1 MLPTGVKAITPVT
14 PEVTINAVD
23 GYYYL
28 DNRKTDIIAPTGNIG
43 QILSSADFNAT
54 GIYTEIG
61 EDGYYYMAKTHSG
74 SMGSICH
81 TGGNKNSVSMETCVN
96 AGSDYMMTMRKA
108 SALTAMLLLEFDLM
122 PDRVRQHNTF
132 SGKNCPQT
140 IRTAGKWDEF
150 MYMVNVEYYGRKYLN
165 DVNFEYLPK
174 GNYFDSMGMIVNHPG
189 SQTNITYDV
198 KVTYGGE
205 TRLFPYTSVIAGRMA

>member
-1 MLPTGVKAITPVT
+1 
-14 PEVTINAVD
+14 
-23 GYYYL
+23 
-28 DNRKTDIIAPTGNIG
+28 
-43 QILSSADFNAT
+43 
-54 GIYTEIG
+54 
-61 EDGYYYMAKTHSG
+61 MAASHFG
-74 SMGSICH
+74 SYGKICN
-81 TGGNKNSVSMETCVN
+81 TGGNRNSVSMETCVN

-108 SALTAMLLLEFDLM
+108 AALTAMLLIDFDLL
-122 PDRVRQHNTF
+122 PERVRQHQTF
-132 SGKNCPQT
+132 SGKDCPQA

-198 KVTYGGE
+198 KVTYGAE
-205 TRLFPYTSVIAGRMA
+205 TRKFTYSSVIAGRAA